1 MKASNGCGARAVGSL
16 TNHVWRT
23 LQGFP
28 VRWYSGG
35 SRRPG
40 RAGPLGKIG
49 AMPELGDLYR
59 RVVLASAGAAW
70 VRGFV
75 ERHGFKLGVGRFIAG
90 RDVTEALPKLQAIQ
104 AFGKGVIIDVLGE
117 FVTSEAEA
125 RQSARRISEA
135 VP

>member
-16 TNHVWRT
+16 TNRVWRT
-23 LQGFP
+23 LQGFL
-28 VRWYSGG
+28 VRWCSGDFWRRGRSGRLGKSGG
-35 SRRPG
+35 
-40 RAGPLGKIG
+40 
-49 AMPELGDLYR
+49 MPELGDLYR
-59 RVVLASAGAAW
+59 RVGLATAGAPW

-104 AFGKGVIIDVLGE
+104 ASGKGVIIDVLGE

-125 RQSARRISEA
+125 
-135 VP
+135 